1 MKLFFD
7 QNLSHKLVT
16 SLSDLY
22 PGSSQTR
29 LAGLDT
35 AADGV
40 IWRFAKENDFTIVT
54 LDSDFAELAAVIGP
68 PPKVVWLR
76 CGNQPSS
83 AIEDRLRDQFEAIV
97 AFTQDAEAACLEVY

>member
-7 QNLSHKLVT
+7 QNLSHKLVS

-22 PGSSQTR
+22 PDSSQAR

-35 AADGV
+35 AMDRV
-40 IWRFAKENDFTIVT
+40 IWQFAKENDFTIVT
-54 LDSDFAELAAVIGP
+54 LDSDFAELAAAIGP

-83 AIEDRLRDQFEAIV
+83 AIEERLRNRFEAII
-97 AFTQDAEAACLEVY
+97 AFTQDAEAACMEVY